1 MFSISEHRRITE
13 LNNKFVPTMS
23 SQTFFIFGFQI
34 FDPKSLLFLRIPQ
47 LNLKIESFC
56 VRFALLS
63 TDWSQFY
70 TSPCLNF
77 DSRVWDFSQLRNF
90 FDFVVRFCSIYKSQ
104 LLKIQN
110 SSCEKLSI
118 SLDFSKS
125 FIFLFLIICMN
136 SVFLTFRLLVN
147 QC

>member
-23 SQTFFIFGFQI
+23 SQTFFLFRFQI

-70 TSPCLNF
+70 TSPCPNF
-77 DSRVWDFSQLRNF
+77 DSRVWDFSQLRVNILISSLG
-90 FDFVVRFCSIYKSQ
+90 FVRSINLSCWRSKIHPVKSWA
-104 LLKIQN
+104 LLW
-110 SSCEKLSI
+110 I
-118 SLDFSKS
+118 SQKVS
-125 FIFLFLIICMN
+125 FLIICMN